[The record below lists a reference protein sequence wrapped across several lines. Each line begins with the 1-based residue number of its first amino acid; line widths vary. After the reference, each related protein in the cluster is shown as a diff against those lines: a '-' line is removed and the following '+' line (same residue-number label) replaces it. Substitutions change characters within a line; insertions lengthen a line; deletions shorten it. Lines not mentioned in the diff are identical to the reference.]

1 MLPAVVA
8 GGVVVLVVVVVV
20 VVVVVG
26 VPLLAVTSEAV
37 YDNINITLVIS
48 TLH

>member
-20 VVVVVG
+20 VVVVG
-26 VPLLAVTSEAV
+26 PLLAVTSEAV
-37 YDNINITLVIS
+37 YDNINIS
-48 TLH
+48 N